1 MEVSTDMPTVE
12 SRDTMNKNVL
22 PLVDVSRFQLDRRL
36 PKEHLKRFAPE
47 TVFAMQTALSVGR
60 AFRDIDVTQGV
71 KTKDEGVLNLVTE
84 WDNASRGIIRREL
97 AAQFPNDPI
106 LSEEVETRPEDPMSK
121 PRLWVV
127 DELDGTFNASQEIN
141 YYAVSIGFV
150 EKGIPRLG
158 AVYFPPVD
166 QLYYGEVGVGTFSDG
181 SPAQPYQKG
190 HLNEV
195 SITTDCAYKMEDA
208 QKYLKMLL
216 KIGSPRFSICGAT
229 VLSLTEVA
237 LGRHAL
243 GFSLQSMP
251 WDKAA
256 SRALATAEGLDVRGV
271 DGRPN
276 PSIMESDVVV
286 GSKHFVDQFIPLA
299 KPLLQEW
306 GFTPKQSL

>member
-1 MEVSTDMPTVE
+1 MPTVE
-12 SRDTMNKNVL
+12 SSTMNKNVL
-22 PLVDVSRFQLDRRL
+22 PLIDVSRFQLDQRL
-36 PKEHLKRFAPE
+36 SEVHLKRFAPE
-47 TVFAMQTALSVGR
+47 TVFTMQTALSVGH
-60 AFRDIDVTQGV
+60 AFRDIDVSQGV
-71 KTKDEGVLNLVTE
+71 KTKDDGVLNRVTE
-84 WDNASRGIIRREL
+84 WDNASRKIIRRAL
-97 AAQFPNDPI
+97 AAHFPNDPI
-106 LSEEVETRPEDPMSK
+106 LSEEVETRPEDPMSQ

-127 DELDGTFNASQEIN
+127 DELDGTFNASQGIN

-150 EKGIPRLG
+150 ERGIPRLG
-158 AVYFPPVD
+158 AVYFPPAD

-181 SPAQPYQKG
+181 SPARRYQEG
-190 HLNEV
+190 NLSQV

-208 QKYLKMLL
+208 QMYLKMLL
-216 KIGSPRFSICGAT
+216 AIGSPRFSICGAT

-243 GFSLQSMP
+243 GYSLQSMP

-286 GSKHFVDQFIPLA
+286 GSKHFVDQFITLA
-299 KPLLQEW
+299 QPLLKEW
-306 GFTPKQSL
+306 GFQPKQSL